1 MVINS
6 TTTQISFFPFVSF
19 DDVAASGG
27 GVDSY
32 LLQQDGF
39 FILQQ
44 DGSKIITATASGQVD
59 VQVWHKQTKTMVEAQ
74 RDVTIL
80 GSKVTV
86 TLPTLTTIADVAQDL
101 DTVLIRVIYDN
112 KMKWEYLATWSTES
126 VALNKEFKQWDEV
139 TPSQP
144 NWIKL

>member
-19 DDVAASGG
+19 ADVAASGG

-44 DGSKIITATASGQVD
+44 DGNKIITASASGQVD
-59 VQVWHKQTKTMVEAQ
+59 VQLWHKQTKTMVEAQ
-74 RDVTIL
+74 RDVTIS

>member
-19 DDVAASGG
+19 ADVASSGG
-27 GVDSY
+27 GVESY

-39 FILQQ
+39 YILQQ

-74 RDVTIL
+74 RDVTIS

>member
-19 DDVAASGG
+19 ADVAASGG

-74 RDVTIL
+74 RDVTIS

-144 NWIKL
+144 NWIKS

>member
-19 DDVAASGG
+19 EDVAASGG

-39 FILQQ
+39 YILQQ

-74 RDVTIL
+74 RDVTIS

>member
-6 TTTQISFFPFVSF
+6 TTTSISFFPFVSF
-19 DDVAASGG
+19 ADVAASGG
-27 GVDSY
+27 GVDSF

-74 RDVTIL
+74 RDVTIS
-80 GSKVTV
+80 GSKVTL
-86 TLPTLTTIADVAQDL
+86 TLPSLAEIAAVAENL
-101 DTVLIRVIYDN
+101 DTILIRVIYDGA
-112 KMKWEYLATWSTES
+112 MKWEYLVTWSTES
-126 VALNKEFKQWDEV
+126 VELNKEFKQWDEV
-139 TPSQP
+139 TPTQP

>member
-1 MVINS
+1 
-6 TTTQISFFPFVSF
+6 
-19 DDVAASGG
+19 
-27 GVDSY
+27 
-32 LLQQDGF
+32 LQQNGF

-74 RDVTIL
+74 RDVTIS

>member
-19 DDVAASGG
+19 ADVAASGG

-74 RDVTIL
+74 RDVTIS

>member
-19 DDVAASGG
+19 ADVAASGG

-74 RDVTIL
+74 RDITIS

-101 DTVLIRVIYDN
+101 DTVLIRVLYNDVL
-112 KMKWEYLATWSTES
+112 KWEYLATWSTES

>member
-19 DDVAASGG
+19 ADVAASGG

-74 RDVTIL
+74 RDVTIS
-80 GSKVTV
+80 GSKVTL

>member
-19 DDVAASGG
+19 ADVAASGG

-44 DGSKIITATASGQVD
+44 DGNKIITATASGQVD

>member
-19 DDVAASGG
+19 ADVAASGG

-39 FILQQ
+39 SILQQ

-74 RDVTIL
+74 RDVTIS
-80 GSKVTV
+80 GSKVTL

>member
-1 MVINS
+1 MVINN
-6 TTTQISFFPFVSF
+6 TTTQVSFFPFVSF
-19 DDVAASGG
+19 SDVAASGG

-44 DGSKIITATASGQVD
+44 DGSKIITATASDQVD

-74 RDVTIL
+74 RDVTIS
-80 GSKVTV
+80 GSKVTL
-86 TLPTLTTIADVAQDL
+86 TLPSLAAIASVAEDL
-101 DTVLIRVIYDN
+101 DTLLLRVLYDGIL
-112 KMKWEYLATWSTES
+112 KWEYLATWSTES

-139 TPSQP
+139 TPTQP
-144 NWIKL
+144 NWIKI

>member
-19 DDVAASGG
+19 ADVAASGG

>member
-1 MVINS
+1 MVINN
-6 TTTQISFFPFVSF
+6 TTTQVSFFPFVSF
-19 DDVAASGG
+19 ADVAASGG

-74 RDVTIL
+74 RDVTIS
-80 GSKVTV
+80 GSKVTL
-86 TLPTLTTIADVAQDL
+86 TLPSLAAIEAVAEDL
-101 DTVLIRVIYDN
+101 DTLLLRVLYDGIL
-112 KMKWEYLATWSTES
+112 KWEYLATWSTES
-126 VALNKEFKQWDEV
+126 VNLNKEFKQWDEV
-139 TPSQP
+139 TPTQP
-144 NWIKL
+144 NWIKI